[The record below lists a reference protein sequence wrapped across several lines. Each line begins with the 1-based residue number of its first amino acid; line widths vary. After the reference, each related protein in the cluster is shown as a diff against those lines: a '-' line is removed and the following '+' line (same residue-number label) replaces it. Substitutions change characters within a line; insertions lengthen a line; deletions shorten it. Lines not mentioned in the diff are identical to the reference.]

1 MSYQNT
7 NKAMKTKLIITTL
20 LMVVGFA
27 TNAQAD
33 DDRPI
38 QFDQLPKRA
47 QQFLTES
54 FPGDRVSYAKM
65 ERDLFDVSYEVI
77 LVSGTKIEFVRN
89 GDWKEIS
96 TRFATIDAKLI
107 PQPILEYVKQHHAN
121 RDIVAIE
128 REHKY
133 YEVKLTDGMQL
144 RFDRSFRFIGW
155 DD

>member
-20 LMVVGFA
+20 LMVFGFA

-38 QFDQLPKRA
+38 QFDQLPKRT

-89 GDWKEIS
+89 GDWK
-96 TRFATIDAKLI
+96 
-107 PQPILEYVKQHHAN
+107 
-121 RDIVAIE
+121 
-128 REHKY
+128 
-133 YEVKLTDGMQL
+133 
-144 RFDRSFRFIGW
+144 
-155 DD
+155 

>member
-1 MSYQNT
+1 
-7 NKAMKTKLIITTL
+7 MKTKLIITTL
-20 LMVVGFA
+20 LMVFGFA

-38 QFDQLPKRA
+38 QFDQLPKRT

-107 PQPILEYVKQHHAN
+107 PQPILEYVKQHHTN